1 MTQRLRVTFAKDGPL
16 RWIAHLDLMRTWERT
31 IRRAGLPLS
40 YTQGFSP
47 HPRIALAAP
56 LPVGVSGARELID
69 LWLEENISTSEIAKQ
84 LTAAM
89 PPGLAVSAVEQVSEQ
104 LPSMQSCIEAARYE
118 IRFDRDALEIDGLTT
133 TIDELLACEVL
144 EWEEQR
150 GEKTRRYDI
159 RATILD
165 LAIAAS
171 EGNDT
176 VISMYLSLREGR
188 TGRPAQ
194 VLVALGVKGEPL
206 EIVRASIEL
215 DSRAGTSSGA
225 SVASGS

>member
-31 IRRAGLPLS
+31 IRRAELPLS

-69 LWLEENISTSEIAKQ
+69 LWLEEEISISDVAKR

-118 IRFDRDALEIDGLTT
+118 IRFDRDALDIDALSTA
-133 TIDELLACEVL
+133 IDELLAL
-144 EWEEQR
+144 ETLDWEEQR
-150 GEKTRRYDI
+150 GEKKRRYDI
-159 RATILD
+159 RATILE
-165 LAIAAS
+165 LAVRAA
-171 EGNDT
+171 EDGAT
-176 VISMYLSLREGR
+176 VLSMHLSLLEGR

-194 VLVALGVKGEPL
+194 VLVALGVDAEPL

-215 DSRAGTSSGA
+215 SEAA
-225 SVASGS
+225 SVVK